1 MKTRAS
7 SPAGVLSTTRK
18 EGYVSDLHKQLR
30 LIRGGHQPPRPPAD
44 GGEDSRPRTGLSLVR
59 DSDAWADGETEPSV
73 ALPPPAAT
81 ADHRVKR
88 AVKLMWADPSQSADE
103 LAVRLKLSPSRL
115 RHLFKEGVGI
125 SLGQYLRR
133 LRLLRARW
141 LLEASGLTVTEA
153 MAEVGWADESHFR
166 RDFKARFSVSPRGC
180 RTVAR
185 VSQRA

>member
-1 MKTRAS
+1 
-7 SPAGVLSTTRK
+7 
-18 EGYVSDLHKQLR
+18 VSELHKQLR
-30 LIRGGHQPPRPPAD
+30 LIRGGHQPPRTPAE
-44 GGEDSRPRTGLSLVR
+44 GGEDSRPRIGLSLVR
-59 DSDAWADGETEPSV
+59 DPDAWADGETQPCV

-88 AVKLMWADPSQSADE
+88 AVKLMRADPSQSADE

-115 RHLFKEGVGI
+115 RHLFKEGVGV

-141 LLEASGLTVTEA
+141 LLETSGLTVTKA
-153 MAEVGWADESHFR
+153 LAEVGWADESHFR
-166 RDFKARFSVSPRGC
+166 RDFKARFRLSPGGC
-180 RTVAR
+180 RAVAR

>member
-7 SPAGVLSTTRK
+7 SPAGILSACK
-18 EGYVSDLHKQLR
+18 EGYMSDLRERLR
-30 LIRGGHQPPRPPAD
+30 LIRGGNQPPRPPAE
-44 GGEDSRPRTGLSLVR
+44 GGEDSRPRIGLSLVR
-59 DSDAWADGETEPSV
+59 DPDAWADGETQPSV

-88 AVKLMWADPSQSADE
+88 AVKFMRADPSQSADE
-103 LAVRLKLSPSRL
+103 LAARLKLSPSRL
-115 RHLFKEGVGI
+115 RHLFKAGVGV

-141 LLEASGLTVTEA
+141 LLETSGLTVTKA

-166 RDFKARFSVSPRGC
+166 RDFKARFSLSPGGC
-180 RTVAR
+180 RAVAR
-185 VSQRA
+185 VSQHA